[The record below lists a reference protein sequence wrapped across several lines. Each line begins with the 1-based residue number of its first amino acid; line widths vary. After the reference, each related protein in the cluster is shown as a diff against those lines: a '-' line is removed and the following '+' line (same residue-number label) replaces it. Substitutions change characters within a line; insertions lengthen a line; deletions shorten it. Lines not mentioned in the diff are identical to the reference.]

1 MLLNSYLAST
11 TSLLIVGI
19 VFLLTGIAK
28 IIEPW
33 KFLRHIAQLGLLKPV
48 FIVPT
53 SITFIAIES
62 ALGIAL
68 IFRVFPLVIIPL
80 SILLLIGLS
89 ILTYWSTSTGKT
101 EDCGCY
107 NGWLEVSPTQSL
119 ILNLIYISLLIVAE
133 FLGKYQPT
141 VLWQWVAVLITLI
154 TTYALATGSLKYMQK
169 NGGRPY
175 IDFSPLKENKTWQLE
190 WLGEDSKSL
199 MSGSV
204 ILVFM
209 SPQCPQCKN
218 WLNVLM
224 FLQQQDDLPNVA
236 GVVALNNFDEGQD
249 FVDNYAL
256 NFPVAVVDKKLY
268 EKLRIE
274 AVPTAVVLE
283 DGVIQDK
290 WIGTMPVWF
299 VDKIRQI
306 NQELKSATNS

>member
-1 MLLNSYLAST
+1 MLNYLAFT
-11 TSLLIVGI
+11 TSFIVGI

-28 IIEPW
+28 VIEPW
-33 KFLRHIAQLGLLKPV
+33 KFIRHIAQLGLLKPV

-68 IFRVFPLVIIPL
+68 IFRVFPKVIIPL
-80 SILLLIGLS
+80 SLLLLIGLS
-89 ILTYWSTSTGKT
+89 ILTYWSTSTGQT

-119 ILNLIYISLLIVAE
+119 ILNFIYISLLIFAE
-133 FLGKYQPT
+133 FFGKYQLT
-141 VLWQWVAVLITLI
+141 VLWQWVAVLIIFI
-154 TTYALATGSLKYMQK
+154 TSFALAAGSLEYKQ
-169 NGGRPY
+169 NSGRPY
-175 IDFSPLKENKTWQLE
+175 IDFSPLRKNKIWQLE

-218 WLNVLM
+218 WLKVLK
-224 FLQQQDDLPNVA
+224 FLQWQDDLPSVA
-236 GVVALNNFDEGQD
+236 GVVALNSVDEAQN

-256 NFPVAVVDKKLY
+256 NFPVAVVEQELY

-274 AVPTAVVLE
+274 AVPTAVILE

-290 WIGTMPVWF
+290 WIGTMPMWF
-299 VDKIRQI
+299 VDQIRQI
-306 NQELKSATNS
+306 NQRVRSQSSGVRSQ